1 MPEASTGDA
10 RNAAGAP
17 GGARDADAIDRLT
30 HDWLSGLLS
39 QLVRAAGLLQ
49 PDRPGPGG
57 RISLSESWALFEL
70 ADGTPLTQ
78 RDLSQRLDLEKST
91 VSRLVAGMERRG
103 LVTRSRN
110 PDNRRF
116 SRVVIT
122 DHGRTV
128 LNDLASNMLQ
138 RHRLGARHGSSDSRW
153 TRGDRLDQQRA
164 PTHDRALN
172 AARVLRNADGR
183 REHRRTRSNFAR
195 LSNN

>member
-1 MPEASTGDA
+1 MPEASNGGA
-10 RNAAGAP
+10 RNAADVP

-30 HDWLSGLLS
+30 RDWLSGLLG

-70 ADGTPLTQ
+70 ADGAPLTQ

-91 VSRLVAGMERRG
+91 VSRLVAAMERRG

-138 RHRLGARHGSSDSRW
+138 RHAYIFDAMTPAERDALATGLTALVRAM
-153 TRGDRLDQQRA
+153 DQA
-164 PTHDRALN
+164 T
-172 AARVLRNADGR
+172 AAGHVATASTSN
-183 REHRRTRSNFAR
+183 EHRPTIER
-195 LSNN
+195 